1 MILNWILL
9 LLTAFF
15 AYILGSVSTRRLA
28 SGFVFRRDLMKLGRG
43 NVWLSNFRR
52 LFGFLGFVKL
62 GLVEIVKDLLPLL
75 LGALL
80 IGFRERADI
89 GRAFAGFCL
98 MMGTLWPVFNRL
110 RGGHGCMALIVVGL
124 LTEPSLGISAALGVI
139 LGTWLGKSFTFGAV
153 FGALALAGVEV
164 MVLDAPL
171 ILILTAFTC
180 ALVLVHHIPSLAR
193 LLRGQEEKLSL
204 VQDLGYKFDEKL

>member
-1 MILNWILL
+1 MILNWFLL

-15 AYILGSVSTRRLA
+15 AYLLGSVSTRRLA
-28 SGFVFRRDLMKLGRG
+28 SGLVFHRDLLKLGRG

-62 GLVEIVKDLLPLL
+62 GAVEIVKDLLPLL
-75 LGALL
+75 LGMLL
-80 IGFRERADI
+80 IGFRERPDI

-110 RGGHGCMALIVVGL
+110 RGGHGCMALIVIGL
-124 LTEPSLGISAALGVI
+124 FVDPSVGISAAVGVI
-139 LGTWLGKSFTFGAV
+139 LGIWLGKSFTV
-153 FGALALAGVEV
+153 GALAGAAAMAGVAV

-171 ILILTAFTC
+171 ILILTALTC
-180 ALVLVHHIPSLAR
+180 LLVLVRHIPSLGR
-193 LLRGQEEKLSL
+193 LLRGQEEKLSREM
-204 VQDLGYKFDEKL
+204 DLGYKFDEKF